1 MKGLFIVNKYYSD
14 EGMEYCFNAL
24 KAAFEKHGV
33 NLEKKSYQYFK
44 QSGKA
49 ISFDL
54 LGADFLIFWDKD
66 IVVAKAMER
75 VGFRVFNNAYA
86 LETTDDKLKTYV
98 ALWLENIKVPPT
110 IAAPLMYDVNL
121 IVDTDFLD
129 NAESE
134 LGYPMIVKQNIGS
147 QGRQVYK
154 ACNREELD
162 KLYLQLRH
170 IPHHYQKMTGEEGT
184 DLRIYV
190 VGGKAVAACIRRGTD
205 FKSNLAGGGQI
216 SLCDMPAAHKR
227 KAEKISRI
235 LKLDFGAIDFL
246 ITKHSD
252 PLFLEANSNAYFK
265 GIESLGVDIAGK
277 IAEHVIQSVTKQPTR
292 RRTWKNRND

>member
-1 MKGLFIVNKYYSD
+1 
-14 EGMEYCFNAL
+14 MEYCFNAL
-24 KAAFEKHGV
+24 KAAFDKRGV
-33 NLEKKSYQYFK
+33 NLEKSSNQYFK
-44 QSGKA
+44 QIGKT
-49 ISFDL
+49 ITFSL
-54 LGADFLIFWDKD
+54 PGLADFIIFWDKD
-66 IVVAKAMER
+66 IVAAKAMEQT
-75 VGFRVFNNAYA
+75 GFRVFNNAYA
-86 LETTDDKLKTYV
+86 LDTTDDKLKTYV
-98 ALWLENIKVPPT
+98 ALCQEKINIPPT
-110 IAAPLMYDVNL
+110 LAAPLMYDVNSV
-121 IVDTDFLD
+121 VDTDFLD

-134 LGYPMIVKQNIGS
+134 LGYPMIVKQNTGS

-170 IPHHYQKMTGEEGT
+170 IPHHYQKMMGEEGA

-216 SLCDMPAAHKR
+216 SLCGMPATHKR
-227 KAEKISRI
+227 EAEKISRI

-246 ITKHSD
+246 LTKHSD
-252 PLFLEANSNAYFK
+252 PLFLEANSNAYFR

-277 IAEHVIQSVTKQPTR
+277 IAEHVIQSITKKPVR
-292 RRTWKNRND
+292 RLSRKIKND